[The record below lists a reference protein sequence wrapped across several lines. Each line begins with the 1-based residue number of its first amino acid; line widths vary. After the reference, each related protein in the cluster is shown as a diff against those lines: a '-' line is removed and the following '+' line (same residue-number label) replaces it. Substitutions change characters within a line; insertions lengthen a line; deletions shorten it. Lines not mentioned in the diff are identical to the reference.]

1 MVTVRDK
8 SVLESILGG
17 ENTYRLI
24 VDSAEEGIWVLD
36 KDDKITF
43 VNEKMVEM
51 TGYNK
56 NEFIGN
62 RFRDFVDRDF
72 SIVAKTA
79 IERRHKGLRDTFV
92 LKLMKKDGGSVWVI
106 VVSTPLM
113 DDKGQ
118 YLGNVGLCSDITI
131 LKSVEEELAE
141 EKRKS
146 DIFYDLMAHDIKNI
160 NQVAIGFLELA
171 IEKMEKGG
179 KLEGDDISLLM
190 KTMDSLQRS
199 TKLTSDIKLIKS
211 LKAGEQKSE
220 LLDLGEILSE
230 VVKEYSH
237 IPGRNISINYQT
249 VKGYT
254 VKANKLLKE
263 VFTNLIGNAIKHS
276 TGPLT
281 INIEISEIKLEG
293 SHYYKVI
300 IEDDGPGIPDIRKRQ
315 LFQRFT
321 SYESNTFGYGLYLV
335 RTLTEDFLGKV
346 LVENR
351 VPEDYMKG
359 SKFIVLLP
367 AAEK

>member
-1 MVTVRDK
+1 MVTISEK
-8 SVLESILGG
+8 SVIESILGG
-17 ENTYRLI
+17 EITYRLI
-24 VDSAEEGIWVLD
+24 VDSADEGIWVID

-43 VNEKMVEM
+43 VNNKMVEM
-51 TGYNK
+51 TGYDK
-56 NEFIGN
+56 NEFIGK

-72 SIVAKTA
+72 NIVIETA

-92 LKLMKKDGGSVWVI
+92 LKLVKKDGSSIWVI

-113 DDKGQ
+113 DDRGQ
-118 YLGNVGLCSDITI
+118 YIGNVGLSSDITI

-146 DIFYDLMAHDIKNI
+146 DIFSDLMAHDIKNL
-160 NQVAIGFLELA
+160 NQIAIGFLELA
-171 IEKMEKGG
+171 IEKMKKDG
-179 KLEGDDISLLM
+179 KLEGDDISLLL

-199 TKLTSDIKLIKS
+199 IKLTSDVKLIKN
-211 LKAGEQKSE
+211 LKTGEQKSE
-220 LLDLGEILSE
+220 LLDIGEMLSE
-230 VVKEYSH
+230 VVKEHSH

-263 VFTNLIGNAIKHS
+263 VFTNLVGNAIKHS

-300 IEDDGPGIPDIRKRQ
+300 VEDDGPGISDIRKRQ
-315 LFQRFT
+315 LFQRFK
-321 SYESNTFGYGLYLV
+321 SYESNRFGYGLYLV
-335 RTLTEDFLGKV
+335 RTLTEDFKGKV

-351 VPEDYMKG
+351 IQEDYTKG